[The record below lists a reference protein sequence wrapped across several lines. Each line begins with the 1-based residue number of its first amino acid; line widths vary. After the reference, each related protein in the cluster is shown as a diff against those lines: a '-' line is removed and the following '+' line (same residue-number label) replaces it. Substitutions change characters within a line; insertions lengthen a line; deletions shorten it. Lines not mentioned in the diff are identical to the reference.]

1 MRMSPVN
8 DEEPKNIFPASIT
21 AALKANFKTEHYL
34 GFKRLLISIAL

>member
-8 DEEPKNIFPASIT
+8 DEEPNIFPASIT